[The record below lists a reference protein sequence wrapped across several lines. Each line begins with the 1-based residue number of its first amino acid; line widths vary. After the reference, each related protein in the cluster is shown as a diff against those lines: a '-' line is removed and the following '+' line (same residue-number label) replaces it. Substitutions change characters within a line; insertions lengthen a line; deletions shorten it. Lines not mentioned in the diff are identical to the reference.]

1 MLLSTPGTKSKSCY
15 VKLLVRLFQ
24 MLYLLK
30 LYMIPCWAQKDLT
43 VSSSFRKTHAIQDSF
58 IRQIES
64 SESGLTELHCT
75 AAICA
80 EAT

>member
-1 MLLSTPGTKSKSCY
+1 
-15 VKLLVRLFQ
+15 

-30 LYMIPCWAQKDLT
+30 LYVIPCWVQKGLP
-43 VSSSFRKTHAIQDSF
+43 VSSSFKNSHAIQDSF
-58 IRQIES
+58 IRQRES

-80 EAT
+80 EVT